1 MHDLLTWK
9 KNSTLWNMTYQN
21 LVKKKKK
28 NTFLKHAKLIV
39 LAFVFCL
46 SRIKSLRESAEF
58 LS

>member
-1 MHDLLTWK
+1 ME

-21 LVKKKKK
+21 LVKKK

>member
-1 MHDLLTWK
+1 MEKKLNFMEHDLPEF
-9 KNSTLWNMTYQN
+9 S
-21 LVKKKKK
+21 KKKKK

>member
-1 MHDLLTWK
+1 
-9 KNSTLWNMTYQN
+9 MTYQN

-58 LS
+58 LR

>member
-21 LVKKKKK
+21 LVKKNK

-46 SRIKSLRESAEF
+46 SRIKSLRESAAF

>member
-21 LVKKKKK
+21 LVKKKKD
-28 NTFLKHAKLIV
+28 TFLKHAKLIV
-39 LAFVFCL
+39 LAFVFRL
-46 SRIKSLRESAEF
+46 SRIKSLRDSAEF